1 MRWLRSL
8 WPTTLQNT
16 SSELDNRVKTLRLTR
31 WLSSL
36 PGTPEFNIL
45 VFSFLLNLAW
55 EYWQVPFFRGM
66 ADQPHWVGVKACTLA
81 TLGDAGIAL
90 AAFWATAIFAKDRSW
105 ILRLNRLDIGIFL
118 GVGVVVTILFEAL
131 ATGMFQRWAY
141 SDIMPRVP
149 VIGTGLLPLLQWL
162 VIPLL
167 VIWFVRRQIGK
178 RH

>member
-1 MRWLRSL
+1 M
-8 WPTTLQNT
+8 
-16 SSELDNRVKTLRLTR
+16 RLTR
-31 WLSSL
+31 WLSNL

-66 ADQPHWVGVKACTLA
+66 ADQPHWLGVKACTLA

-90 AAFWATAIFAKDRSW
+90 AAFWATAILEKDRSW
-105 ILRLNRLDIGIFL
+105 ILRPNRLDIATFL
-118 GVGVVVTILFEAL
+118 GVGVVVTIVFEAL
-131 ATGMFQRWAY
+131 ATGMIQRWAY
-141 SDIMPRVP
+141 SDAMPRVP

-167 VIWFVRRQIGK
+167 VLWFVRRQIAETSS
-178 RH
+178 R

>member
-1 MRWLRSL
+1 M
-8 WPTTLQNT
+8 
-16 SSELDNRVKTLRLTR
+16 TLRLTR
-31 WLSSL
+31 WLSNLS
-36 PGTPEFNIL
+36 GTPEFNIL

-66 ADQPHWVGVKACTLA
+66 ADQPHWAGVKACTLA

-90 AAFWATAIFAKDRSW
+90 AAFWATAMVAKNRRW
-105 ILRLNRLDIGIFL
+105 ILRPNRLDIAIFL
-118 GVGVVVTILFEAL
+118 GVGVLVTIVFEAL

-141 SDIMPRVP
+141 SDAMPRVP

-167 VIWFVRRQIGK
+167 VLWFVRRQIAPAYRGQSDGK
-178 RH
+178 AI